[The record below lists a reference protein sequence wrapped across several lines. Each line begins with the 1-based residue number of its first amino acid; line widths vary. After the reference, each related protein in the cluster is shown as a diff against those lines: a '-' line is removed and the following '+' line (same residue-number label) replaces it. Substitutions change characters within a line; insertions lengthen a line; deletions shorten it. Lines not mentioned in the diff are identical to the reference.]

1 MADAEAQI
9 QRNPH
14 PDFKSVES
22 SREAY
27 PKREWKHV
35 QTPQPSWRAGDG
47 ANQLAGDWKSRKI
60 VDIDP
65 YEDGRPA
72 AFNYKLLI
80 SGLVPRPIGFVS
92 SVTKEGKTNLA
103 PFSYT
108 QLVNHDPPIFVIGFA
123 GSIGNAKDTLKNI
136 RDTRELVINTVSEHM
151 IEAMNYTS
159 INAPRDV
166 SEWDLTG
173 FTPIPSVK
181 VKPARVAES
190 IFTIECTLVELKEW
204 ENNAGK
210 VTGVTIFAQGVM
222 FHVREDAVNE
232 QRNLIDPA
240 VLKPVGR
247 LGGITYTVA
256 DTGLELP
263 RPDFDQ
269 EVQKDEVRAL
279 IGGQSSASST
289 RL

>member
-1 MADAEAQI
+1 MADAESSI

-14 PDFKSVES
+14 PDFKKVEA
-22 SREAY
+22 SRDPY
-27 PKREWKHV
+27 TQRPWTHV
-35 QTPQPSWRAGDG
+35 QTSAPSWNPGDG
-47 ANQLAGDWKSRKI
+47 ANQLAVKDWKSKKI

-65 YEDGRPA
+65 YEEGRPA

-92 SVTKEGKTNLA
+92 SVTKDGKTNLA

-123 GSIGNAKDTLKNI
+123 GSIDNAKDTLKNVL
-136 RDTRELVINTVSEHM
+136 DTKELVINTVSEHM

-159 INAPRDV
+159 INAPRGV
-166 SEWDLTG
+166 SEWQLTG
-173 FTPIPSVK
+173 LTPIPSIK
-181 VKPARVAES
+181 VAPARVAES
-190 IFTIECTLVELKEW
+190 IFTIECVLVDLKEW
-204 ENNAGK
+204 KNQNGK
-210 VTGVTIFAQGVM
+210 VSGVTIFAQGCM
-222 FHVREDAVNE
+222 FHVREDAINE

-240 VLKPVGR
+240 ILRPVGR
-247 LGGITYTVA
+247 LGGITYSVA

-269 EVQKDEVRAL
+269 EMQKSEVRKIL
-279 IGGQSSASST
+279 EG
-289 RL
+289 